1 MTSRQTGQKISQ
13 MYSNRTGY
21 QTGRRKASQPLSGAE
36 KRRLAQF
43 LVCGTVFVLLVAVK
57 LLLPARVQWLSQH
70 VGSALERNVDVTEV
84 FSAVGRMFAGEG
96 DDGWEDLY
104 QSVFH
109 PEDTAAVPT
118 GAANDAANDAAE
130 STAGSLAVRSQL
142 KSSDGWLTAPP
153 LTDTPKSDA
162 SSETLSEVSS
172 SSAQADAAPEATS
185 QSTKGSA
192 QKLSYIL
199 YSKQTLPDNVSM
211 EQKVLGFDYCTPVMG
226 TISSNF
232 GYREHPIEGDE
243 KFHYGLDIAAD
254 EGTAIDCFA
263 KGTVA
268 AVGESSSYGKYII
281 VDHSGDFST
290 LYAHC
295 SRVTVS
301 SGSAVKEGQ
310 KIGEVGQTGEATGP
324 HLHFELHSGDTYL
337 DPVYYVSLS

>member
-21 QTGRRKASQPLSGAE
+21 RTGRRKASEPLSGAE

-57 LLLPARVQWLSQH
+57 LLLPARVQWLSQN
-70 VGSALERNVDVTEV
+70 VGGALERNMDVTEV
-84 FSAVGRMFAGEG
+84 FSAVGRMFAGEEDG
-96 DDGWEDLY
+96 GWEDLY

-109 PEDTAAVPT
+109 PEDSAAVPT
-118 GAANDAANDAAE
+118 STVDGAAE
-130 STAGSLAVRSQL
+130 LTAGSLAIRSQL
-142 KSSDGWLTAPP
+142 KSSDGWLIAPP
-153 LTDTPKSDA
+153 LQNTPD
-162 SSETLSEVSS
+162 SETPSETPPEISS
-172 SSAQADAAPEATS
+172 SSAEADAQPEAKP
-185 QSTKGSA
+185 QSKTGSA

-199 YSKQTLPDNVSM
+199 YSNQTLPENVSM

-226 TISSNF
+226 TISSDF

-254 EGTAIDCFA
+254 KGTDIDCFA
-263 KGTVA
+263 NGTVT
-268 AVGESSSYGKYII
+268 AVGESSSYGKYIT
-281 VDHSGDFST
+281 VAHSGGFST

-295 SRVTVS
+295 SRITVT

-324 HLHFELHSGDTYL
+324 HLHFEIHAGDTYL
-337 DPVYYVSLS
+337 DPVYYVSLP

>member
-21 QTGRRKASQPLSGAE
+21 RTGRRRASEPLSSAE

-43 LVCGTVFVLLVAVK
+43 VVCGTVFVLLVAVK

-70 VGSALERNVDVTEV
+70 VGGALERSVDVTEV
-84 FSAVGRMFAGEG
+84 FSAVGRMFAGEE
-96 DDGWEDLY
+96 DVGWEDLY

-109 PEDTAAVPT
+109 PEDAAAVPT
-118 GAANDAANDAAE
+118 GAVGGTTAP
-130 STAGSLAVRSQL
+130 TAGSLAIHGQL
-142 KSSDGWLTAPP
+142 KSSNGWLTAPP
-153 LTDTPKSDA
+153 LQDTPKSETP
-162 SSETLSEVSS
+162 SEGSP
-172 SSAQADAAPEATS
+172 SSAQGDAKPEENS
-185 QSTKGSA
+185 QVKTGSA

-199 YSKQTLPDNVSM
+199 YSNQTLPANVSM

-226 TISSNF
+226 TISSDF

-263 KGTVA
+263 NGTVT

-281 VDHSGDFST
+281 VDHSGGFST

-295 SRVTVS
+295 SRITVS

-337 DPVYYVSLS
+337 DPIYYVSLS